1 MNRVNWKEEFNSADA
16 ERMKLYHMVQKEELR
31 KIIMELALTID
42 NEDDLLFTAT
52 YMARLTGNRIECG
65 SNGYTLKE
73 GVA

>member
-16 ERMKLYHMVQKEELR
+16 ERMELYHMVQKEELR
-31 KIIMELALTID
+31 KIIMKLALTID
-42 NEDDLLFTAT
+42 NEDNLLFVAAC
-52 YMARLTGNRIECG
+52 MARITGNRVEYG